1 MLSEVQQ
8 HMQEKLF
15 ISSSRSG
22 LLAVSVEKPS
32 LLEEAA
38 PLMSYPLVIKVVS
51 AAAFDP
57 VGPDSCTPC

>member
-1 MLSEVQQ
+1 
-8 HMQEKLF
+8 MQEKLF